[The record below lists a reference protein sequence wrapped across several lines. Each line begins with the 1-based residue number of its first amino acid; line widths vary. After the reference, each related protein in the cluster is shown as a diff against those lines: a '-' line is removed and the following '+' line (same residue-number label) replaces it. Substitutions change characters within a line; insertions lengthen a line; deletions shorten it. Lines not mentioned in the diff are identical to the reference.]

1 MLTPGHAQG
10 ILTTSIV
17 VFSFFLFLRELWR
30 QLLNALFDLQDEQ
43 DDEQAGVEPDAIGDP
58 EGASSDGG
66 SVHEH
71 WDDGSGRNGAH
82 LLQDAPLYDGN
93 GNGNGGAHLG
103 NGEHEPEPEPE
114 PEAYATNDDAGP
126 SESTPPPP
134 SWVSRLAA
142 PREA

>member
-1 MLTPGHAQG
+1 M
-10 ILTTSIV
+10 LTTSIV

-43 DDEQAGVEPDAIGDP
+43 DDEQAGVAPDAIGDP
-58 EGASSDGG
+58 EGGSSDGG

-93 GNGNGGAHLG
+93 GNGGAHLG
-103 NGEHEPEPEPE
+103 YGGHEPEAEPE
-114 PEAYATNDDAGP
+114 QEAPAADDGGDAGP
-126 SESTPPPP
+126 PAESTPPPP
-134 SWVSRLAA
+134 SWVSRLAT

>member
-1 MLTPGHAQG
+1 M
-10 ILTTSIV
+10 LTTSIV

-43 DDEQAGVEPDAIGDP
+43 DDEQAGVAPDAIDP
-58 EGASSDGG
+58 EGGSSDGG

-71 WDDGSGRNGAH
+71 WDDGSERNGAR
-82 LLQDAPLYDGN
+82 LLGDAPPYDGS
-93 GNGNGGAHLG
+93 GNGDGGGHHEG
-103 NGEHEPEPEPE
+103 NGEMLDPE
-114 PEAYATNDDAGP
+114 PEAHATNDAAGP
-126 SESTPPPP
+126 SDATPPPP